1 MVVLGV
7 EVDYV
12 AVAVLF
18 YAEGNV
24 ATPLLPDGV
33 KDAHEAVLVLHPNG
47 LFVCHGMSRSNDRER
62 VKKNRK
68 LFFRQTE
75 TLWVVAYAGDYQVL
89 GLCQE

>member
-1 MVVLGV
+1 VN
-7 EVDYV
+7 YV

-47 LFVCHGMSRSNDRER
+47 LFICHGMSRSN
-62 VKKNRK
+62 
-68 LFFRQTE
+68 
-75 TLWVVAYAGDYQVL
+75 G
-89 GLCQE
+89 C